1 MFDSLR
7 AISVIVAAAFLIV
20 FRICLANSKQSG
32 CDPARASVN
41 DPFSILRLLLAS
53 FLVLFTELA
62 IIRWIAVEVRVFA
75 YFKNLTLLLCFLGF
89 GLGCAMASNALRWR
103 TGITAFLGLVLVVRL
118 PFANR
123 ALEHISQDLGS
134 GRDVEIWGGGQA
146 SGLTYFVM
154 SAALATLLFILLVWI
169 FVPLGQVVSRQM
181 NRAPKVLSAYAW
193 NLLGSLLGILVFVGV
208 SRLMLPP
215 SVWLSGVMIGFAGMQ
230 TTARERK
237 LIASLCVPVA
247 LLLLDPSTKERFSIW
262 TPYQQISYFRVFAPD
277 GEPIGGYLQ
286 VNHTG
291 YQSTVNLSRG
301 FLEHHPKV
309 LSGPPEENPYNLPFR
324 FTGPS
329 PTVLVVGAG
338 TGNDVA
344 AALRH
349 ASTLIDAVEIDPA
362 ILAIGKK
369 EHPEHPYD
377 SPHVAVY
384 LTDARAFLKRSSRRY
399 DLILFGLLDSHTQ
412 FSDYSN
418 MRIDNYV
425 YTEESIREAKRLLKP
440 DGILFIKF
448 QVDHPWMS
456 KRLSE
461 MLQQVF
467 GLAPL
472 IFHANAM
479 FSVEATCFVI
489 SPSERIPEVLSHDA
503 RLAAFVDRNRVQPNS
518 EEVPVTNDDW
528 PYLYQQRRSIPQTY
542 IWISVLVLFM
552 SLGLYAQLPGVSWQI
567 PSLFFFT
574 MGAGFLLLETQLVS
588 RLALYFGTTWQ
599 VNGIAISCVLITL
612 LAANLTAEHMPE
624 RIRRRWLIVPLMLGL
639 LAAYAFPFSRLN
651 CAADVVGIMVA
662 AVFAIPVFF
671 AGLLFSLEFRNAESP
686 GGALGAN
693 MLGAVLGGLL
703 ETVSLVVGMKA
714 LLLLA
719 MVLYGLAG
727 IGLLRKQH
735 VVASSFLCG

>member
-1 MFDSLR
+1 MSVR
-7 AISVIVAAAFLIV
+7 AISFIVAAAFLMV
-20 FRICLANSKQSG
+20 FRICLASSKQNSS
-32 CDPARASVN
+32 DPARTSVN
-41 DPFSILRLLLAS
+41 DRSSVLRLLLAS
-53 FLVLFTELA
+53 FLVLFAELA

-75 YFKNLTLLLCFLGF
+75 YFKNLTLVLCFLGF
-89 GLGCAMASNALRWR
+89 GLGCAMASKALLWR

-146 SGLTYFVM
+146 SGLTFLVM
-154 SAALATLLFILLVWI
+154 SAALATLLFILIVWI
-169 FVPLGQVVSRQM
+169 FVPLGQIVSQEM

-193 NLLGSLLGILVFVGV
+193 NLFGSLLGILLFLVV

-215 SVWLSGVMIGFAGMQ
+215 SVWLSGVMIGFAVMQ

-237 LIASLCVPVA
+237 LIASLGLPVA

-277 GEPIGGYLQ
+277 GDLVGGYLQ

-291 YQSTVNLSRG
+291 YQSTVNLSSD

-344 AALRH
+344 SALRH
-349 ASTLIDAVEIDPA
+349 ASTLVDAVEIDPA

-377 SPHVAVY
+377 SPHVS
-384 LTDARAFLKRSSRRY
+384 LHLIDARAFLKRTSRAY

-425 YTEESIREAKRLLKP
+425 YTEESIREAKSLLKP
-440 DGILFIKF
+440 EGILFIKF
-448 QVDHPWMS
+448 QVNHPWMS
-456 KRLSE
+456 KRLSD

-467 GLAPL
+467 GMAPL
-472 IFHANAM
+472 IFHANAL

-489 SPSERIPEVLSHDA
+489 SPSERITKVLSHDA
-503 RLAAFVDRNRVQPNS
+503 SLASFVNRNRVQPNS
-518 EEVPVTNDDW
+518 EAVPITNDDW

-542 IWISVLVLFM
+542 IWISLLVLLM

-567 PSLFFFT
+567 PSLFFFS

-612 LAANLTAEHMPE
+612 LAANITAERM
-624 RIRRRWLIVPLMLGL
+624 RQSIRRCWLIAPLMLGL
-639 LAAYAFPFSRLN
+639 LGAYVFPFSRLN
-651 CAADVVGIMVA
+651 FAPDVVGVIVA

-671 AGLLFSLEFRNAESP
+671 AGLLFSLELRNTESP

-703 ETVSLVVGMKA
+703 ESVSLVVGMRA

-719 MVLYGLAG
+719 IVLYGLAG
-727 IGLLRKQH
+727 IGLLPRKPVQRSP
-735 VVASSFLCG
+735 VLPG